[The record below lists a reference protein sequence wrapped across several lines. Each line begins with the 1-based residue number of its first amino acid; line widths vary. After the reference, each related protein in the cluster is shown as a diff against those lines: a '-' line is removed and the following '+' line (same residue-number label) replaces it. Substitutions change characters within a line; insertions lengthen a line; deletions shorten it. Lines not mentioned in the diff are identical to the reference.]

1 MDSTYLCEIH
11 MKKIIRLHNLIV
23 LFTAICSSP
32 ASADWVNLSGAQNAP
47 NIAEIYINDDH
58 VKVDLEIF
66 VNDMV
71 TFDRLIPDEFFKD
84 TNIKRPLLADRM
96 RQFSIEDLQIIT
108 DEGQKLQATLTLSE
122 PRLRQERP
130 SPYAWKINPYTGQ
143 PIPGPPED
151 KRVLYAELVYPFKVQ
166 PETLTFVPP
175 LDEGGRAT
183 VSIGFICY
191 HEGVP
196 VVDYRYLSEPS
207 TVELDWEDPWYSA
220 FTNKQLKRILQAG
233 LRTFIYVEPY
243 EVRHEILVRIKDIS
257 AWVDL
262 NLRGDQYIE
271 IDEFDPLR
279 QKVGQFLLEQEK
291 VLIDGKSYKPILD
304 RVAFVESSMLRS
316 RFIDQ
321 PERIPLNTAMIGV
334 VITYLHEGMP
344 QEVTAE
350 CNLFSERIQQV
361 PSSMI
366 DPAGPFPY
374 TLTPDD
380 NVLKWTNFLKNYTIP
395 TVDMVGVADKHKGL
409 AVPLGSVAC
418 LLLLIPVALGIRSR
432 KRAARSLKPML
443 GLAVVLVAVAVVL
456 LPLFQIP
463 LGTARA
469 SRITEDD
476 ARAILDSLLKNVY
489 RAFDFRDEEDVYDKL
504 AISVSGNL
512 LEEIYLQHR
521 KSMVVE
527 KAGGAQARVKE
538 IEIQAV
544 RVEESPE
551 KDNAL
556 DFRAQWTVLGTVGH
570 WGHIHN
576 RQNLYDA
583 ILTMTP
589 VDGSWKIIDLE
600 LLEEKRIDPLAK
612 IQSSGVRSQ

>member
-1 MDSTYLCEIH
+1 
-11 MKKIIRLHNLIV
+11 MKKI
-23 LFTAICSSP
+23 FTFCYFISIIIIFPLSAT
-32 ASADWVNLSGAQNAP
+32 ADWINLTGAQSAP
-47 NIAEIYINDDH
+47 TIAEIYVEDDH
-58 VKVDLEIF
+58 VRLVFEIYVHDMDKFIDL
-66 VNDMV
+66 
-71 TFDRLIPDEFFKD
+71 LPDEWIREAGVEPPPLEER
-84 TNIKRPLLADRM
+84 IKGFSRETVQIIADDKEVLQAEMKLVEPRM
-96 RQFSIEDLQIIT
+96 RT
-108 DEGQKLQATLTLSE
+108 D
-122 PRLRQERP
+122 RP
-130 SPYAWKINPYTGQ
+130 NPFAGARNPFTGQ

-151 KRVLYAELVYPFKVQ
+151 KRVLYAELLYPFTVR
-166 PETLTFVPP
+166 PETLTIIPP
-175 LDEGGRAT
+175 LDERGRAT
-183 VSIGFICY
+183 VSIGFIFY
-191 HEGVP
+191 HGGVP

-207 TVELDWEDPWYSA
+207 IVELDWEDPWYSA
-220 FTNKQLKRILQAG
+220 FKNKQLKRNLQAG

-243 EVRHEILVRIKDIS
+243 EVRHEILVRVKDVA
-257 AWVDL
+257 AWVDF

-279 QKVGQFLLEQEK
+279 QKIGQFLLEQEK

-304 RVAFVESSMLRS
+304 RIAFVESSMLRS

-321 PERIPLNTAMIGV
+321 PERVPLNTAMVGV

-350 CNLFSERIQQV
+350 CTLFSDRIQQV
-361 PSSMI
+361 PSSMV

-395 TVDMVGVADKHKGL
+395 TVDMVAVAERHQGL
-409 AVPLGSVAC
+409 AIPLGSVAC
-418 LLLLIPVALGIRSR
+418 LLLLLPVAWGIRRR
-432 KRAARSLKPML
+432 KKTARSIKPML
-443 GLAVVLVAVAVVL
+443 GLAVALVAAAVIL
-456 LPLFQIP
+456 LPLFQVSF
-463 LGTARA
+463 GATRA

-476 ARAILDSLLKNVY
+476 SRAILDSLLKNVY

-504 AISVSGNL
+504 AISVSGDL

-527 KAGGAQARVKE
+527 QAGGAQAQVKE
-538 IEIQAV
+538 IEIKAV
-544 RVEESPE
+544 QVKGSPGH
-551 KDNAL
+551 DNAL
-556 DFRAQWTVLGTVGH
+556 AFRAEWTALGTVGH

-583 ILTMTP
+583 VLTLTP

-600 LLEEKRIDPLAK
+600 LLEAKRIDPFAQPK
-612 IQSSGVRSQ
+612 T